1 MGDNLFWFYSAAL
14 LIVAALF
21 VLVPLWRFHRRGG
34 ADAAQRE
41 RTNLLIFQERLAELE
56 AEREAGTMEE
66 ENFIALRLELE
77 RSLLAD
83 VDTTAAQP
91 TAQARTSWL
100 SPSRLLPLLMVLLT
114 IPTSLV
120 LYQQW
125 GYHEELELADLFE
138 RTQRAETPEES
149 RDLIFALGDLVEEH
163 SDNGWLWY
171 FMAQN
176 LIKIG
181 QFPEVPMFLERA
193 AGLIEQPQDKAMIL
207 GQQAFIEYLIAGQ
220 QLTDSVE
227 GLIDEAQLLDANQY
241 LVMQILATEAQKQD
255 DYQGAI
261 TYWRRMLQQVPTGPE
276 ADALREAIVMAQAT
290 LADSGADSDGAV
302 RGPVINVAV
311 SLAEGIELPAETRVF
326 VSALDVNGRGQ
337 PLAAQLLTV
346 ADLPTTVTL
355 SDRDAVGAFN
365 LSSAESIYVVA
376 TASVSGTANVQ
387 SGDRQGRSE
396 DFAPGEGSTD
406 IQLVI
411 ADLVP

>member
-1 MGDNLFWFYSAAL
+1 MFWFYSAAL
-14 LIVAALF
+14 LIIAALF

-34 ADAAQRE
+34 ADAARRE

-56 AEREAGTMEE
+56 AEHAAGTMEE
-66 ENFIALRLELE
+66 ENFIALRRELE

-83 VDTTAAQP
+83 VEATDAQP
-91 TAQARTSWL
+91 TTPTRASWF
-100 SPSRLLPLLMVLLT
+100 SASRLLPLLMVLLT
-114 IPTSLV
+114 IPASLV

-125 GYHEELELADLFE
+125 GYHDEMELADLFE
-138 RTQRAETPEES
+138 RTQLAATPEES

-163 SDNGWLWY
+163 RDNGWLWY

-181 QFPEVPMFLERA
+181 QFPEVPMFLDRA

-220 QLTDSVE
+220 QITESVE
-227 GLIDEAQLLDANQY
+227 GLIDQVQLLDANQY

-276 ADALREAIVMAQAT
+276 ADALREAIAMAQAT
-290 LADSGADSDGAV
+290 LADPGTGSDGAV
-302 RGPVINVAV
+302 SGPVINVEV
-311 SLAEGIELPAETRVF
+311 SLAEGIELAPETRVF
-326 VSALDVNGRGQ
+326 VSALEVDGRGQ
-337 PLAAQLLTV
+337 PLAAQVLTV

-365 LSSAESIYVVA
+365 LSSAESVYVVA

-387 SGDRQGRSE
+387 SGDHQGRSE
-396 DFAPGEGSTD
+396 GFEPDDGPTD
-406 IQLVI
+406 VQVVI

>member
-1 MGDNLFWFYSAAL
+1 LFWFYSAAL

-34 ADAAQRE
+34 ADAVQRE

-56 AEREAGTMEE
+56 AERAAGTMEE

-83 VDTTAAQP
+83 VDATATQP
-91 TAQARTSWL
+91 AAQARTSWL

-125 GYHEELELADLFE
+125 GYHEELALADLFE
-138 RTQRAETPEES
+138 RTQLAETPEES
-149 RDLIFALGDLVEEH
+149 RDLIYALGDQIEEH
-163 SDNGWLWY
+163 GDNGWLWY

-176 LIKIG
+176 LIKVG
-181 QFPEVPMFLERA
+181 QFPEVPMFLDRA
-193 AGLIEQPQDKAMIL
+193 AGLIEQPQDKSMIL
-207 GQQAFIEYLIAGQ
+207 GQQAFIEYLLAGQ
-220 QLTDSVE
+220 QVTDTVQGLVE
-227 GLIDEAQLLDANQY
+227 QTQLLDANQY

-276 ADALREAIVMAQAT
+276 ADALREAIAMAQAT
-290 LADSGADSDGAV
+290 LADAGAGAGSDGAV
-302 RGPVINVAV
+302 SGPVINVAV
-311 SLAEGIELPAETRVF
+311 SLAEGIELPPQTRVF

-346 ADLPTTVTL
+346 ADLPVTVTL

-365 LSSAESIYVVA
+365 LSSAESVFVVA

-396 DFAPGEGSTD
+396 GFDPGEGHTD
-406 IQLVI
+406 IQVVI